1 VSRSDWG
8 ASEFRFIDA
17 NHTLSAAAAAHSI
30 RFEPTCDFS
39 GIVGNPEITDLYG
52 ANVWLALPV
61 HLSALSPDTSRAATG
76 NCELHE
82 EETHPTYSGRIV
94 SKEEVMR
101 FLAVGPLFAHN
112 PKEARSRLNTVSEAY
127 SFRIRDSFGGTNWRS
142 IPYKQSWKRYWQTS
156 AIPFAF

>member
-1 VSRSDWG
+1 MPVTAQCQGRIGELVSFDSLTRIT
-8 ASEFRFIDA
+8 RYPQRRP
-17 NHTLSAAAAAHSI
+17 HTAFDSSQLAISPGLSAI
-30 RFEPTCDFS
+30 RKLRIFM
-39 GIVGNPEITDLYG
+39 
-52 ANVWLALPV
+52 ALMC
-61 HLSALSPDTSRAATG
+61 ATG

-94 SKEEVMR
+94 SKGEVMR

-112 PKEARSRLNTVSEAY
+112 PKEARSRLNPVSEPY